1 MTTLTTT
8 EAARLDVQVKR
19 GFTLSNKK
27 ARAAIHTG
35 KIFVDGIRVVDIG
48 HPTPAGAQIKLVL
61 NAPNPART
69 EPQGVRMV
77 FRDDYL
83 LVLDKPAGLLSSP
96 APNSD
101 EPSALTAAQALCK
114 GPRRPKIVH
123 RLDRDTSGLLVFAR
137 STVAARALQESIQ
150 TRTMHRT
157 YACVTDG
164 TPPEST
170 GMITSMLVR
179 DRGDG
184 RRGSRENSLRVR
196 PFNQPAPG
204 PQPGSGRLAVTR
216 YTIVAQKGSSCA
228 LEVRLG
234 TGRTHQIRIHLAEIR
249 CPLLGERVY
258 ERVGGAPRQAL
269 HAMRLA
275 FPHPSTGAPL
285 SFSSPWPDDLPDMP
299 VLGPDWTR

>member
-1 MTTLTTT
+1 MKTLTTD
-8 EAARLDVQVKR
+8 AARLDVQVKR
-19 GFTLSNKK
+19 GFALSNNK
-27 ARAAIHTG
+27 ARNAIHTG
-35 KIFVDGIRVVDIG
+35 KIFVDDVRVTDIG
-48 HPTPAGAQIKLVL
+48 QQVPAGAQLRLEV
-61 NAPNPART
+61 NAPNPVRN
-69 EPQGVRMV
+69 EPQGVRML
-77 FRDDYL
+77 FRDDYI
-83 LVLDKPAGLLSSP
+83 LVLDKPSGLLSSP
-96 APNSD
+96 LPNDD
-101 EPSALTAAQALCK
+101 EPSALTAAQSLCK

-137 STVAARALQESIQ
+137 GTVAARQLQESIKS
-150 TRTMHRT
+150 RTMHRT

-164 TPPEST
+164 TPVEST

-184 RRGSRENSLRVR
+184 RRGSRESSLRVR
-196 PFNQPAPG
+196 PINQPAPG

-216 YTIVAQKGSSCA
+216 YEIVAQKGSSCA

-275 FPHPSTGAPL
+275 FPHPATGKPL
-285 SFSSPWPDDLPDMP
+285 SFRSPWPVDLADMP
-299 VLGPDWTR
+299 ILGPDWQD